1 MLPFVIPYNQYHT
14 WEQQIKTAGLKDYTI
29 TIKKLCIWPPGAS
42 KIVKILLFWAQ
53 IEILL
58 KSSNTF
64 NYLDTFVNF
73 ADLRKYCKHILRG
86 FAVHKLID
94 LNHDAKLQ
102 FLHSYTNGL
111 FALV

>member
-1 MLPFVIPYNQYHT
+1 MRIP
-14 WEQQIKTAGLKDYTI
+14 
-29 TIKKLCIWPPGAS
+29 
-42 KIVKILLFWAQ
+42 LFWAQ

-58 KSSNTF
+58 KSLSTF
-64 NYLDTFVNF
+64 NYTFVNF
-73 ADLRKYCKHILRG
+73 ADLRTYCKHIPRG
-86 FAVHKLID
+86 FAVHKLIN

>member
-1 MLPFVIPYNQYHT
+1 MRIP
-14 WEQQIKTAGLKDYTI
+14 
-29 TIKKLCIWPPGAS
+29 
-42 KIVKILLFWAQ
+42 LFWAQ
-53 IEILL
+53 IEILP
-58 KSSNTF
+58 KSFNTF

-73 ADLRKYCKHILRG
+73 ADLRKYGKHILRG
-86 FAVHKLID
+86 FAVHKLIN